1 MVTTTQR
8 LSAFYCL
15 ILQDVFISL
24 VLALAHLAGGVT
36 AAYFASLGSESLVR
50 NGLATS
56 SVSTSGTTALLL

>member
-1 MVTTTQR
+1 M
-8 LSAFYCL
+8 
-15 ILQDVFISL
+15 FISL